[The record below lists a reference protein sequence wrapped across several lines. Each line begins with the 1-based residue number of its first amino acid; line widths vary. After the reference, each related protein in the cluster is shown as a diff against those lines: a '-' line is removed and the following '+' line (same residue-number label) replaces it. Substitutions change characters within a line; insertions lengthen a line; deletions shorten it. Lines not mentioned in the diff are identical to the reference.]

1 MSARPSLTPRP
12 PDLAGDGDAS
22 PYGGK
27 VVLAAVDAVNGEI
40 FDTADQ
46 RRLDMRMI
54 ELDGFARRYRMAD
67 LTVKKTAR
75 GGSRVRWM
83 KP

>member
-1 MSARPSLTPRP
+1 M
-12 PDLAGDGDAS
+12 
-22 PYGGK
+22 
-27 VVLAAVDAVNGEI
+27 DAVNGEI

-54 ELDGFARRYRMAD
+54 ELNGFARRYRMAD